1 MNISNV
7 IGQSPAAQGQG
18 QAMTN
23 ATSANLGKEDFLHL
37 LTVQLRYQDP
47 LNPMENTDFI
57 AQMAQFSSLEQLQ
70 NMNQSL
76 EKGLGSEADL
86 QDAFRNN
93 LATSLVGRTVE
104 VPTVEVEYSGEGL
117 SKIAYRLDDGAHKAE
132 LQILDARGQLVR
144 SFQLDPSRKQ
154 GVVEWDGQS
163 RADSKVPAGAYRV
176 LVIAKD
182 AGGGPVK
189 ADALRPV
196 TVDAVRYDRGGAT
209 IWADGQAL
217 SLDELSGVLKD

>member
-7 IGQSPAAQGQG
+7 INQQKPQGL
-18 QAMTN
+18 TD

-76 EKGLGSEADL
+76 EQGLGSDAQLQAD
-86 QDAFRNN
+86 FRNS
-93 LATSLVGRTVE
+93 LATTLVGRTVE
-104 VPTVEVEYSGEGL
+104 IPTIDVEFTGQGL
-117 SKIAYRLDDGAHKAE
+117 TEISYRIDNGASTAE
-132 LQILDARGQLVR
+132 MQIIDANGQLVR
-144 SFQLDPSRKQ
+144 SFTLDPSRRQ
-154 GVVEWDGQS
+154 GIIEWDGQS
-163 RADSKVPAGAYRV
+163 RYDSEVPPGAYQV
-176 LVIAKD
+176 LVLAKD
-182 AGGGPVK
+182 AGGQAVK

-196 TVDAVRYDRGGAT
+196 TVDAVRYDSDGAT
-209 IWADGQAL
+209 IWVDGRAM
-217 SLDELSGVLKD
+217 SIDDLSGVLRD